1 MIRLT
6 EIRHMWP
13 EKNFEINRPLGHEMY
28 TFLHFINS
36 VEVVIDG
43 RSTVVKPNTCLIYLP
58 GTPQLYRYNA
68 PIVHDWFHFTLND
81 KGFFEKI
88 SLSTDALLNPSHSE
102 FISPIVRELEHEFF
116 SDKSMGEALMS
127 AKAEELFIKLSRA
140 VSGETPYGVSL
151 DTEERFR
158 ELRGDVFSDLSY
170 PWTVPEMAR
179 RVGLSPSRFYSTY
192 RSVFGNSPVND
203 LICARID
210 AAKNLLSFTN
220 MHINVISEKLGYN
233 NVTHFMRQFNST
245 VGMTPGEYRKSSR
258 K

>member
-1 MIRLT
+1 MITLT

-13 EKNFEINRPLGHEMY
+13 EKYILIDRPQGLNVY

-36 VEVVIDG
+36 VEVVING
-43 RSTVVKPNTCLIYLP
+43 QSVITKPHTCLIYSP
-58 GTPQLYRYNA
+58 KTPQLYRYNS
-68 PIVHDWFHFTLND
+68 PMIHDWFHFTVD
-81 KGFFEKI
+81 DDEYFKKV
-88 SLSTDALLNPSHSE
+88 SLPTDVLLSPSHSE
-102 FISPIVRELEHEFF
+102 FITPIVKELEHEFF

-140 VSGETPYGVSL
+140 VAGEIPYGVSL

-170 PWTVPEMAR
+170 TWTVPEMAK

-192 RSVFGNSPVND
+192 RSVFGNSPMND
-203 LICARID
+203 IISARID
-210 AAKNLLSFTN
+210 AAKNMLSFGN
-220 MHINVISEKLGYN
+220 LHINQISEKLGYN
-233 NVTHFMRQFNST
+233 NVTHFMRQFASV
-245 VGMTPGEYRKSSR
+245 VGKTPGEYRKSSR

>member
-1 MIRLT
+1 
-6 EIRHMWP
+6 MWP
-13 EKNFEINRPLGHEMY
+13 EKNFEINRPLGHAAY
-28 TFLHFINS
+28 TFLHFING
-36 VEVVIDG
+36 VEIVIDG
-43 RSTVVKPNTCLIYLP
+43 HSVNVKPNTCLIYLP
-58 GTPQLYRYNA
+58 GTPQLYRSKA
-68 PIVHDWFHFTLND
+68 PIVHDWFHFTLDD

-88 SLSTDALLNPSHSE
+88 SLSTDALLIPSHSE